1 MVYFSGGGGNLPP
14 PDIKTEIVKQINPML
29 HFSELK
35 KRNLLSSETMSN
47 VRGGSG
53 TCGYK
58 LNDGSWKYGVSKAE
72 ALDAVSSGGRWCC
85 DSCWKVM
92 SQMAVIRE

>member
-14 PDIKTEIVKQINPML
+14 PDIKTEIVKQIKPML

-53 TCGYK
+53 TCGYW
-58 LNDGSWKYGVSKAE
+58 LNDGTVHYGVSKE
-72 ALDAVSSGGRWCC
+72 VALYMVSNGGHWCC

>member
-1 MVYFSGGGGNLPP
+1 
-14 PDIKTEIVKQINPML
+14 ML

-58 LNDGSWKYGVSKAE
+58 LNDGTVGYGVSKDE
-72 ALDAVSSGGRWCC
+72 ALAMVSNGGHWCC
-85 DSCWKVM
+85 DSCWKVP
-92 SQMAVIRE
+92 QMAILMD

>member
-1 MVYFSGGGGNLPP
+1 
-14 PDIKTEIVKQINPML
+14 ML

-35 KRNLLSSETMSN
+35 KRNLLSSETMSD

-58 LNDGSWKYGVSKAE
+58 LNDGTWHYGVSKDE
-72 ALDAVSSGGRWCC
+72 ALSMVSNGGRWCC

>member
-1 MVYFSGGGGNLPP
+1 
-14 PDIKTEIVKQINPML
+14 ML

-35 KRNLLSSETMSN
+35 KRNLLSSKTMSN

-58 LNDGSWKYGVSKAE
+58 LNDGTWVYGVSKSE

-85 DSCWKVM
+85 ESCSKVM
-92 SQMAVIRE
+92 PFLVCQM

>member
-1 MVYFSGGGGNLPP
+1 MNFPG
-14 PDIKTEIVKQINPML
+14 
-29 HFSELK
+29 LK
-35 KRNLLSSETMSN
+35 KRNLLSRETMSD
-47 VRGGSG
+47 VRGGQNYGSG

-58 LNDGSWKYGVSKAE
+58 LNDGTWKYGVSKAE

-92 SQMAVIRE
+92 SQMFIAVE